1 MKRGHLCEYFA
12 GVGVKRL
19 SAVDAEARTSSQH
32 EIGTT
37 DQMRRQFLGTEDK
50 ERFKTNYIW
59 LGEDETHDVDAAGAT
74 HYRALRRQPDRS
86 PEWRLRYPANRVTE
100 VMHEGDILFL
110 AMTTERTLYFVVSPD
125 GSTSYR
131 QLSWLFGLA
140 ADASPSERGAFVSRK
155 VNTDDRSLDFAA
167 RIVLNELGIE
177 FEDPNTSEIDRIADL
192 LGATFPRASV
202 FSQLVRDN
210 LPEVRGEHDPD
221 GALLEWLDFEDAVFR
236 RFERRIVS
244 EGLHQHQGFLRD
256 DGEADIDGFI
266 HFSSSILNRRQS
278 RMGHALENHLEAVFR
293 AHDISYVRG
302 FEPENTHCP
311 VFLFP
316 NGATYRAAPESGD
329 PRLMMLGAKSS
340 CKERWHQVLA
350 EASKIRRKHLL
361 TLEPGISEPQTQ
373 QMKEMGLQLVV
384 PRPIQATY
392 TTDQRRWLWTLADFV
407 REVAGRTQVYGKSDS
422 LWCRN

>member
-12 GVGVKRL
+12 GIGVKRL
-19 SAVDAEARTSSQH
+19 SAVDAEARTSNQH
-32 EIGTT
+32 EVGTT

-50 ERFKTNYIW
+50 KRFKTTYIW
-59 LGEDETHDVDAAGAT
+59 LGEDEIYDVDAAWAT
-74 HYRALRRQPDRS
+74 HYRARRRQTDRS
-86 PEWRLRYPANRVTE
+86 PEWHRRYPANRVTE
-100 VMHEGDILFL
+100 VMHEGDVLFL
-110 AMTTERTLYFVVSPD
+110 AMTTERTLYFIVSPD

-131 QLSWLFGLA
+131 QLSWLFGLS
-140 ADASPSERGAFVSRK
+140 ADAAPSERGAFVSRK

-167 RIVLNELGIE
+167 RIVLSELGIE

-302 FEPENTHCP
+302 FETESTHCP

-316 NGATYRAAPESGD
+316 NGETYRAAPESGD

-361 TLEPGISEPQTQ
+361 TLEPGIPEPQTH
-373 QMKEMGLQLVV
+373 QMKEMDLQLVV
-384 PRPIQATY
+384 PRPIQDTY
-392 TTDQRRWLWTLADFV
+392 TADQRKWLWTLADFV
-407 REVAGRTQVYGKSDS
+407 REVARRTR
-422 LWCRN
+422 L

>member
-1 MKRGHLCEYFA
+1 MSNHKIQHQHVGLVQCLADYGTERQSHAIHGTTEGRNAPESVQGSWPKSHSETMKRGHLSEYFA

-19 SAVDAEARTSSQH
+19 SAVDAEARTSDQH

-74 HYRALRRQPDRS
+74 HYRALRHQPDRS

-110 AMTTERTLYFVVSPD
+110 AMTTDRTLYFIVSPD

-140 ADASPSERGAFVSRK
+140 ADASPSERGAFVSSK

-167 RIVLNELGIE
+167 RIVLSELGIE

-210 LPEVRGEHDPD
+210 LPVMP
-221 GALLEWLDFEDAVFR
+221 
-236 RFERRIVS
+236 
-244 EGLHQHQGFLRD
+244 
-256 DGEADIDGFI
+256 
-266 HFSSSILNRRQS
+266 
-278 RMGHALENHLEAVFR
+278 
-293 AHDISYVRG
+293 IS
-302 FEPENTHCP
+302 
-311 VFLFP
+311 
-316 NGATYRAAPESGD
+316 A
-329 PRLMMLGAKSS
+329 
-340 CKERWHQVLA
+340 
-350 EASKIRRKHLL
+350 
-361 TLEPGISEPQTQ
+361 
-373 QMKEMGLQLVV
+373 
-384 PRPIQATY
+384 
-392 TTDQRRWLWTLADFV
+392 
-407 REVAGRTQVYGKSDS
+407 
-422 LWCRN
+422 